1 MLHMSHK
8 YIDRLK
14 EIIEMSFRTLEMKIA
29 NGGVISKNEAS
40 FQLELGYIL
49 KAYGQLYEFAPNEKF
64 TMQMESYIKL
74 EMNSIKSKSKNAR
87 VDIFLT
93 FGSQEEFATGAI
105 ELKFFKKEN
114 HREPNNR
121 YDVFKDIS
129 NLEAYKESG
138 INLNYLFVSTDHN
151 HYVNQISYS
160 IDTMDFDFR
169 NGSKYNS
176 GEILE
181 YRTATPHGLP
191 IILNGDYKFK
201 WSELKENLFFLKIEV
216 K

>member
-1 MLHMSHK
+1 M
-8 YIDRLK
+8 
-14 EIIEMSFRTLEMKIA
+14 
-29 NGGVISKNEAS
+29 G
-40 FQLELGYIL
+40 
-49 KAYGQLYEFAPNEKF
+49 
-64 TMQMESYIKL
+64 
-74 EMNSIKSKSKNAR
+74 
-87 VDIFLT
+87 
-93 FGSQEEFATGAI
+93 
-105 ELKFFKKEN
+105 
-114 HREPNNR
+114 EPTNR

-176 GEILE
+176 GETLE

-201 WSELKENLFFLKIEV
+201 WSEPKENLFFLKIEV